1 VWDAETGEVVTERS
15 FAWLVRRVRFSPDGH
30 LLGVAAWTPVNA
42 LNEGDSEPSVV
53 LYPVALATATLVTP
67 STTTPGP

>member
-1 VWDAETGEVVTERS
+1 
-15 FAWLVRRVRFSPDGH
+15 VRFSPDGH

-53 LYPVALATATLVTP
+53 LYPVSLAAATLVTP
-67 STTTPGP
+67 SAPTP